1 METTKVIHL
10 REYLKVLRK
19 RKYIVLTCFIIVF
32 GVVLIQ
38 TFSAQPVYMALTKVL
53 IEKVAQP
60 VLPGSYSS
68 DYSDPDFYETQFQ
81 LIRST
86 AVSKKVVDLLYLDK
100 TYDNY
105 FKDKTQNY
113 SFIGAAVDGFRDIA
127 LRLLT
132 TKGAAEI
139 RGKDDEGAV
148 KANMI
153 AKIISGGV
161 VVKPVKNSKI
171 VQIGYMSSN
180 PEFAKNVTDTIAK
193 AYIETLLDLN
203 MSQSRFNLQW
213 MTTKAE
219 EEKEKL
225 EKSEKALQEFVQKNN
240 FVTVEDKM
248 TLLPQQMS
256 ELNAQLIQ
264 AETKEKE
271 TETLYNK
278 VQQLSGNLDKAETL
292 SVVASD
298 PGVISLHDQIQKAE
312 QQVIELSQ
320 KYGKK
325 HPLIVRAVEEVKAL
339 KAKRAMEIK
348 RVVRTLTNDYELI
361 RANTANLSRMV
372 EQKKAETLG
381 LNEKY
386 EEYGMLNREVEANR
400 QIYDALIKKIGE
412 QSITEEVR
420 TVNVMVLEPAEMP
433 KSPVSPN
440 KPHNLLV
447 GLLVGLMSGIGMAFF
462 VEYLD
467 NRVKNPEEV
476 EAKFGTSVL
485 GIIPLH
491 DTPGSHIDTMV
502 LREPTSTLA
511 ENYKAIRTSLLLSSA
526 ERPPRCVLVTS
537 TGPGEGKSTTTA
549 NLAVA
554 IAQSDYKVLLIDA
567 DLRRPRI
574 HKIFGLNN
582 AKGLSTFLAG
592 ASDVDA
598 IQEGPL
604 PNLNIITSGPIP
616 PNPSELLGSQ
626 RMTDVLT
633 ELSDQS
639 KDTAMNNLLNEL
651 GDQSKDTRANIFSN
665 IEKKYDIII
674 IDSPPLL
681 TVTDSL
687 ILSRIT
693 DGTIL
698 VTSADKT
705 TYDDLGKGLKTLA
718 GMNAYVIGVVMNLI
732 DLKKADYYYYRY
744 LGYYYSSSYT
754 AKDEVK
760 SNVVK
765 ANVRSKRR

>member
-38 TFSAQPVYMALTKVL
+38 TFSAQPVYMASTKVL
-53 IEKVAQP
+53 IEKVVQP
-60 VLPGSYSS
+60 VLPGGYIN
-68 DYSDPDFYETQFQ
+68 DYDADFYETQFQ
-81 LIRST
+81 LIKST

-113 SFIGAAVDGFRDIA
+113 SLIGAAVEGVRDIA

-132 TKGAAEI
+132 TKGTAEI
-139 RGKDDEGAV
+139 RGKDEERAV

-161 VVKPVKNSKI
+161 VVRPVKNSKI
-171 VQIGYMSSN
+171 VEIGYMSSN
-180 PEFAKNVTDTIAK
+180 PEFAKNVTDTLAK

-219 EEKEKL
+219 EEKAKL
-225 EKSEKALQEFVQKNN
+225 EKSERALQEFDQKNN
-240 FVTVEDKM
+240 FVTVENKM

-256 ELNAQLIQ
+256 ELNSQLIQ

-348 RVVRTLTNDYELI
+348 RVVKTLTNDYELI

-386 EEYGMLNREVEANR
+386 EEYGMLNREVEADR

-420 TVNVMVLEPAEMP
+420 TVNVMILEPAEMP

-447 GLLVGLMSGIGMAFF
+447 GLLVGLLSGIGMAFF

-491 DTPGSHIDTMV
+491 DTPGSPIDTMV
-502 LREPTSTLA
+502 LKEPTSTLA

-567 DLRRPRI
+567 DLRRPRM

-598 IQEGPL
+598 IQQGPL

-626 RMTDVLT
+626 RMNDVLT
-633 ELSDQS
+633 ELGDPS
-639 KDTAMNNLLNEL
+639 KDTAGKIFPNL
-651 GDQSKDTRANIFSN
+651 D
-665 IEKKYDIII
+665 KKYDIII

-744 LGYYYSSSYT
+744 LGYYYSSSYKGQDSE
-754 AKDEVK
+754 AESSKL
-760 SNVVK
+760 K
-765 ANVRSKRR
+765 AQSSKHKAQRLKALKGSKEIRSEE